1 MCECLGFVGHVL
13 LCSTKGNLDRHREKM
28 HTKNPPGKSSGE
40 NASKYIYFDEDTPND
55 APNSDE
61 DDGPTDPMQS
71 L

>member
-1 MCECLGFVGHVL
+1 
-13 LCSTKGNLDRHREKM
+13 M

-61 DDGPTDPMQS
+61 DDGPTAPMQS